1 MSSLTL
7 SNSSTKV
14 AGNQISR
21 HESYRIFLGCIR
33 CCAIASH
40 NLLSRYIKTNIKSTS
55 AFCKGNIC
63 RTVDS
68 FIILI
73 KTDRVRRKTILV
85 QGRLVFFSPKDNIKQ
100 KKSFATSP
108 LWNLWLKISHP
119 RLAACLTENE
129 NNSTRLFTENRHFRF
144 HLTPVV
150 RPKNTFVRWLFTSWL
165 DLHIERGEGGGGF
178 NQSLQ
183 YG

>member
-1 MSSLTL
+1 MFSHSHILLVFFCATGYVYSMTSLTL
-7 SNSSTKV
+7 SNSSTKI
-14 AGNQISR
+14 AGNQISCQ
-21 HESYRIFLGCIR
+21 ESYRIFLACIK

-73 KTDRVRRKTILV
+73 KTDRIRRKTILV

-100 KKSFATSP
+100 KKKF
-108 LWNLWLKISHP
+108 
-119 RLAACLTENE
+119 
-129 NNSTRLFTENRHFRF
+129 RHFSIVK
-144 HLTPVV
+144 LVTKNITPSSCRV
-150 RPKNTFVRWLFTSWL
+150 F
-165 DLHIERGEGGGGF
+165 D
-178 NQSLQ
+178 
-183 YG
+183 

>member
-1 MSSLTL
+1 MASGNSRTRSSISPVWLDCCIRVYLNFTLRKHEKLNKLLPQFFCVYISGHLTDTYSSFSVIAGGEIFFGIVMFSEFFFCATGYVYSMSSLTL
-7 SNSSTKV
+7 SNSSTKL

-85 QGRLVFFSPKDNIKQ
+85 QGRLVFF
-100 KKSFATSP
+100 
-108 LWNLWLKISHP
+108 LRKI
-119 RLAACLTENE
+119 
-129 NNSTRLFTENRHFRF
+129 
-144 HLTPVV
+144 
-150 RPKNTFVRWLFTSWL
+150 
-165 DLHIERGEGGGGF
+165 I
-178 NQSLQ
+178 
-183 YG
+183 